1 MSEISL
7 TGDTMLGVLECVAAQ
22 GPISASQCARLCAIN
37 RTVAHRLLST
47 LARRLYVVKV
57 AGGYVLGP
65 AAMALSARAQPSI
78 VSAAK
83 PGMIRLAAAVRE
95 SVVLHG
101 LADDAAVVLD
111 QALDLTHVVVVRHN
125 PGSRHP
131 LLRGASGW
139 SILAFLPEPQIAR
152 QLGTLPAAERQGASD
167 RIAKVRQL
175 GYAHSRDELQFGVH
189 GLAAPICGPDGFAQA
204 SVGIL
209 VPQSRASNLLGM
221 AGPLMACAKAIAAA
235 AAGTG

>member
-1 MSEISL
+1 MTEISL

-22 GPISASQCARLCAIN
+22 GPVSATQCARLCTIN
-37 RTVAHRLLST
+37 RTVAHRLLTT

-57 AGGYVLGP
+57 SGGYVLGP
-65 AAMALSARAQPSI
+65 AAMALAARAQPTI
-78 VSAAK
+78 VTAAK
-83 PGMIRLAAAVRE
+83 PEMIRLAAAVHE

-131 LLRGASGW
+131 LMRGASGW
-139 SILAFLPEPQIAR
+139 SILAFLPERMIERLLAPLAE
-152 QLGTLPAAERQGASD
+152 AERQGAVD

-175 GYAHSRDELQFGVH
+175 GYAHTRDELQFGVH
-189 GLAAPICGPDGFAQA
+189 GLAAPICGPDGIAQA

-221 AGPLMACAKAIAAA
+221 TGPLMACAQAIGAQISA
-235 AAGTG
+235 